1 LGKHPRWVKHPTI
14 HGGTLPVER
23 AAINMTILLR
33 NIPTGLYF
41 QRPGRWTGNADEGL
55 DFKSPERARRFIA
68 NWRLRDVELACAFED
83 ALYMTVV
90 PFEGVTFRYP

>member
-1 LGKHPRWVKHPTI
+1 
-14 HGGTLPVER
+14 
-23 AAINMTILLR
+23 MTILLR

-68 NWRLRDVELACAFED
+68 NWRLRNVELACAFKD
-83 ALYMTVV
+83 TLHMTVV
-90 PFEGVTFRYP
+90 PLDAVVEGWGRLRVAA